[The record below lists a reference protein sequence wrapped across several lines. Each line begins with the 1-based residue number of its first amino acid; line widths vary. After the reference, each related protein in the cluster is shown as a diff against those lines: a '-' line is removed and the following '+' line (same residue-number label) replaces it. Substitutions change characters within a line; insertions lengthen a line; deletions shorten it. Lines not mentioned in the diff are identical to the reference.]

1 MTTPS
6 VQIRRATPDDAMILA
21 RLNRF
26 VHDLH
31 VDARPDIFHLAH
43 AIGELA
49 PHFVAFLAGEG
60 AMAYIAE
67 SSENGPVGYITATI
81 QNRSADALMH
91 SQRFVYVNHVAIDP
105 QVARMGVGSALVE
118 SVRAAA
124 LEAGCTRLLTD
135 VWDFNTRALAFFEN
149 QALGRIQHRLEQ
161 RL

>member
-6 VQIRRATPDDAMILA
+6 VRIRRATPDDVVILA
-21 RLNRF
+21 QLNRF

-31 VDARPDIFHLAH
+31 VDARPDIFLLAH
-43 AIGELA
+43 AASVLA
-49 PHFVAFLAGEG
+49 PHFAAFLAREG

-67 SSENGPVGYITATI
+67 SSETGPVGYITATI

-91 SQRFVYVNHVAIDP
+91 PQRFVYVNHIAVDP
-105 QVARMGVGSALVE
+105 QAARTGVGSALVE

-124 LEAGCTRLLTD
+124 LEAGCTSLLTD
-135 VWDFNTRALAFFEN
+135 VWDFNTKALTFFEN
-149 QALGRIQHRLEQ
+149 QGLGRIQHRLEQ